1 MKCPA
6 FWPYRTGH
14 FPFILYYILL
24 IAMSNV
30 LWCLLKNVAHA
41 EPPNLASHW
50 LQQVLSSLEM
60 IFTLYFYCVCTY
72 YKLRRIGSSQWRRNI
87 FLWWGRGKLIFYR
100 KKFERQNFYLGQIH
114 LPLMD
119 GPSVKCVWYKT
130 IIFFIRIYWNLVKL

>member
-41 EPPNLASHW
+41 EQPNLASHW

-100 KKFERQNFYLGQIH
+100 KKFERQNFYLVIFQKKLIIVFPRGSTDTTVNRCTIPYSRHQI
-114 LPLMD
+114 
-119 GPSVKCVWYKT
+119 V
-130 IIFFIRIYWNLVKL
+130 